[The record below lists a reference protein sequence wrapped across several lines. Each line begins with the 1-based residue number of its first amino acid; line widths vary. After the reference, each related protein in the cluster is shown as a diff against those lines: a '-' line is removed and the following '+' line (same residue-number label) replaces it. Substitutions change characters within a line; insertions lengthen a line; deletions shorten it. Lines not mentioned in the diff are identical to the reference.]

1 MAIAA
6 ANRDF
11 ARVQRNEA
19 RAQNP
24 SIWTR
29 ISNVAKDV
37 FETIKRYVIASYNF
51 IKAFPVFVLASV
63 YFVTARV
70 ALAIFPHPITKA
82 LAKNS
87 LQVLPIFTLLSVARY
102 IEAQARA

>member
-11 ARVQRNEA
+11 ARVHRNEA
-19 RAQNP
+19 STQNP

-37 FETIKRYVIASYNF
+37 FEIIKRYAIASYNF

-70 ALAIFPHPITKA
+70 ALAFFPNPITRA

-87 LQVLPIFTLLSVARY
+87 LQVLPILTLLSVARA
-102 IEAQARA
+102 IEAHARA